1 MKALNVCMTDGL
13 DFSGRNI
20 QYAEIA
26 LINRID
32 IINTHSL
39 LHMPLVG
46 SLTTSITDSVSRMLK
61 SDE

>member
-1 MKALNVCMTDGL
+1 MKASGVCMTDAL

-20 QYAEIA
+20 QYTENV

-32 IINTHSL
+32 IINAHSL
-39 LHMPLVG
+39 LHIPLVG
-46 SLTTSITDSVSRMLK
+46 SLTSSITDSVSRMLK

>member
-1 MKALNVCMTDGL
+1 MKVLSVCMTDAL

-32 IINTHSL
+32 IINAHSL

-46 SLTTSITDSVSRMLK
+46 SLTSSITDSISRMLK

>member
-1 MKALNVCMTDGL
+1 MKALNVCMTDTL

-32 IINTHSL
+32 VINAHSL

-46 SLTTSITDSVSRMLK
+46 SLTSSITDSISRMLK